1 MPKAQLK
8 LNPLIERVA
17 CAHIAKVWASSSA
30 TVEVVQKTCPYCED
44 YCAEGCQDPSRT
56 YLRLS
61 AESQG
66 LLEQALEQV
75 EAILDSWYVSQDL
88 A

>member
-8 LNPLIERVA
+8 FNPLIEGAA

-44 YCAEGCQDPSRT
+44 YCTEGCQDPSRT

-61 AESQG
+61 AESEV
-66 LLEQALEQV
+66 LLEQALKEV
-75 EAILDSWYVSQDL
+75 EVILKSWYASQGL